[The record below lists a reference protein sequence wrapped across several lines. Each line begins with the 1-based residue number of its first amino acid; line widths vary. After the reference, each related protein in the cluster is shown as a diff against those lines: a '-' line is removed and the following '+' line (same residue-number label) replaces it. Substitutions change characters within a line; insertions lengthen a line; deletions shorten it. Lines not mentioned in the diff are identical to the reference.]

1 MDDLHLN
8 PPTVREAPDGVE
20 FNLSR
25 AKVPNHATD
34 QTDSFPLDFDAK
46 ALRSKRLESVRDMM
60 RENDL
65 GAVLLFDPNN
75 QRYATGS
82 RNMFGY
88 FLRNSTRYIYIP
100 QSGDVILFEYPGSAH
115 ISTWLETIQDSRTS
129 KIVFAAV
136 NGRDRLVAK
145 PFAEEIAVLMQ
156 EDCGGN
162 QRVGMDRCTHGLALA
177 LEAEGLEVED
187 CMQMILHTRRLKL
200 PEEIACLSLSMSA
213 VETAVWNVEKKLE
226 PGVSENELFAEM
238 YHGVLMGGGEFIE
251 TRLLTSGPKT
261 NPWFNEAGS
270 RKVRPGELLALDTDT
285 VGINGYYADI
295 SRTFFCGPGRP
306 SGYQQSLYRMSWEQI
321 HHNASIL
328 QPGMTFRDIADK
340 AWKIPDRFF
349 DLRYPSII
357 HGVGLHGE
365 KPIVAHACDL
375 DRYTGEGVLEP
386 GMVVSVES
394 YIGEPGGSEGV
405 KLEDQFVVTET
416 GVQPMSHYPW
426 DDRLLNREV

>member
-145 PFAEEIAVLMQ
+145 PFAEEIANARGLWW
-156 EDCGGN
+156 EPTGGN
-162 QRVGMDRCTHGLALA
+162 GSLYTRSCSRVGSRGAGGRGLYADDSAYTTSQTARRDRLPLTEHVGRRDR
-177 LEAEGLEVED
+177 GLE
-187 CMQMILHTRRLKL
+187 C
-200 PEEIACLSLSMSA
+200 
-213 VETAVWNVEKKLE
+213 
-226 PGVSENELFAEM
+226 
-238 YHGVLMGGGEFIE
+238 GEE
-251 TRLLTSGPKT
+251 TRTWS
-261 NPWFNEAGS
+261 
-270 RKVRPGELLALDTDT
+270 
-285 VGINGYYADI
+285 
-295 SRTFFCGPGRP
+295 
-306 SGYQQSLYRMSWEQI
+306 Q
-321 HHNASIL
+321 
-328 QPGMTFRDIADK
+328 
-340 AWKIPDRFF
+340 
-349 DLRYPSII
+349 
-357 HGVGLHGE
+357 
-365 KPIVAHACDL
+365 
-375 DRYTGEGVLEP
+375 
-386 GMVVSVES
+386 
-394 YIGEPGGSEGV
+394 
-405 KLEDQFVVTET
+405 
-416 GVQPMSHYPW
+416 
-426 DDRLLNREV
+426 